1 MKNTSW
7 PSRFTVPVL
16 GLIAV
21 TFAIAFSA
29 TAEAAPGQGQ
39 AAAGFQ
45 TPAPNRS
52 TTPHQVTTSDGSV
65 IEGTI
70 TTMQS
75 GTLTMSTR
83 FSQPVSVKQSSVV
96 AIETSD
102 AIEIVM
108 SDSRIYRG
116 TMSTGADGSI
126 VITPAD
132 GSAPVTVTWANI
144 AELWGLPPRWEG
156 SLTFG
161 LSENSG
167 NTETLNANIGL
178 EGKRTDESNR
188 FSGTSSFTIIETFSS
203 SDARQASGS
212 LQYDHYL
219 RPRLYAHVT
228 EELTHDLKQDLS
240 VQSASHV
247 GIGYD
252 VVERPHSLLSVELG
266 VGLLVNRYDVD
277 TSADDTAL
285 SGRGAVNF
293 TIPFNHGI
301 TLTDDLVFFIHSES
315 HVTNTAAVSFK
326 LASAWALK
334 VTGKLQ
340 VSSDPSTLADEWD
353 HQTVMGVTYSF

>member
-1 MKNTSW
+1 M
-7 PSRFTVPVL
+7 

-21 TFAIAFSA
+21 AFSA
-29 TAEAAPGQGQ
+29 DAEAAPGRGQGQ

-45 TPAPNRS
+45 TPAPDRS

-70 TTMQS
+70 VTMQS
-75 GTLTMSTR
+75 GSLTMKTK
-83 FSQPVSVKQSSVV
+83 FSQPVSVKQKSVV
-96 AIETSD
+96 AIETTD

-108 SDSRIYRG
+108 YDSRIYRG
-116 TMSTGADGSI
+116 TMSTGSDGSI
-126 VITPAD
+126 VITPTD
-132 GSAPVTVTWANI
+132 GGAQATVTWADI
-144 AELWGLPPRWEG
+144 AELYALPPRWEG

-161 LSENSG
+161 FSENSG
-167 NTETLNANIGL
+167 NTETLNTNFGL
-178 EGKRTDESNR
+178 DGSRFGESNR
-188 FSGTSSFTIIETFSS
+188 FTGNASFSLVETFSS
-203 SDARQASGS
+203 SDSRKASGS

-240 VQSASHV
+240 LQSASHV

-252 VVERPHSLLSVELG
+252 IVERPHSLLSVELG

-277 TSADDTAL
+277 SSADDTAL
-285 SGRGAVNF
+285 SGRGAVHV

-301 TLTDDLVFFIHSES
+301 TLDDDFVFFIHSES
-315 HVTNTAAVSFK
+315 HVTNTLVVSFK
-326 LASAWALK
+326 LTSAWALK
-334 VTGKLQ
+334 VTSKLQ

-353 HQTVMGVTYSF
+353 HQTLMGVTYSF